1 MAALCS
7 VAALGGARLAPSR
20 SSTSSS
26 EQRAARAGRV
36 LVRAAAADG
45 RDATGLSSLRFGKPS
60 QGDMDAL
67 MQEWRSRECNHD
79 YAGESFNAP
88 SLPAEV
94 KGGGFMVTTNR
105 KKIGEGKKVFDAA
118 VKAVKSWQ
126 HLQLGWNC
134 TTAPA
139 MQNGATIC
147 SATQTVV
154 PWSVLPAQVVYCNES
169 AAEFGPGNKGRRFA
183 VGLCSLNGHQLA
195 GEERFQVELHA
206 DGSVWYDIFL
216 FSRPDTLLAWASLP
230 VVKLQQIRYVNDGIA
245 AVAKAVKA

>member
-7 VAALGGARLAPSR
+7 SAALSGTRLASSSSRR
-20 SSTSSS
+20 SSSG
-26 EQRAARAGRV
+26 QRVARAGRV
-36 LVRAAAADG
+36 QCAAAAAG
-45 RDATGLSSLRFGKPS
+45 RDATGVSSLRFAKPS

-88 SLPAEV
+88 SLPADV
-94 KGGGFMVTTNR
+94 KSGGFMVTTNR
-105 KKIGEGKKVFDAA
+105 KKIGEGKKAFDAA

-134 TTAPA
+134 TTTPA
-139 MQNGATIC
+139 MRNGATIC

-216 FSRPDTLLAWASLP
+216 FSRPDTLLAWTSLP